1 VKDAGSLGSFRGY
14 KVTTASG
21 VGAVFVSAGLAGGE
35 IGRVA
40 ERGSALLGF
49 ACVKVVCG
57 TLWPLLVLL
66 FTGCGTFFGAID
78 PTKMG
83 FVAGGLGSRVAC
95 KACKAGPF
103 GLSLSFRRLA
113 SRVLSSGTESVA
125 FDKLTA

>member
-14 KVTTASG
+14 NLTTASG

-49 ACVKVVCG
+49 ACVEIFSG
-57 TLWPLLVLL
+57 TLWPLLVPL
-66 FTGCGTFFGAID
+66 FTDCGTFFGAID

-95 KACKAGPF
+95 KAGPF
-103 GLSLSFRRLA
+103 GLSLSFGRLV
-113 SRVLSSGTESVA
+113 SRALSSGTKSVA